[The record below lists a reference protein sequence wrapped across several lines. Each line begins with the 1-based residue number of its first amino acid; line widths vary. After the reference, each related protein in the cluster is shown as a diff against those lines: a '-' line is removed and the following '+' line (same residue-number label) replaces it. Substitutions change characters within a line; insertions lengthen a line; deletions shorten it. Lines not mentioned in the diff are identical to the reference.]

1 MGPWVDRG
9 GDPDAFAVSAEP
21 GGMSSNSVLLEEQTW
36 REVETALD
44 DGVRTAVIGVGSIEQ
59 HGPHLP
65 LVMDALAGEELS
77 ARIAEGLGDALAAPT
92 IRPGCSGHH
101 MAFPGT
107 ITVDPETLMD
117 TIRAYCESLDEHGFD
132 HLALVPTHGGNFAP
146 VNTVAPE
153 IAREID
159 ASVHALADLA
169 TLMELMNEGLR
180 EGGVDYQEPVIHAG
194 AAETSIVLAAAE
206 ELVRTDKLEL
216 GTEGEVS
223 TSRLLS
229 EGFDAIAEN
238 GVLGD
243 PREAT
248 AEAGEAI
255 LDAVTEA
262 YVARIESERAD
273 H

>member
-1 MGPWVDRG
+1 MDTETV
-9 GDPDAFAVSAEP
+9 V
-21 GGMSSNSVLLEEQTW
+21 LEEMTW
-36 REVETALD
+36 REVDEALEN
-44 DGVRTAVIGVGSIEQ
+44 GTRTAVVAVGSIEQ

-65 LVMDALAGEELS
+65 LKMDTLAGDELS
-77 ARIAEGLGDALAAPT
+77 ARIATELGDAVAAPT

-107 ITVDPETLMD
+107 ITVSPETLMN
-117 TIRAYCESLDEHGFD
+117 TIRAYCDSLDEHGFE
-132 HLALVPTHGGNFAP
+132 HIALVPTHGGNFAP

-153 IAREID
+153 IARELD

-169 TLMELMNEGLR
+169 ELMELMNDGLR

-194 AAETSIVLAAAE
+194 AAETAIVLAAAE
-206 ELVRTDKLEL
+206 ELVRMDKLEV
-216 GTEGEVS
+216 GTEGAVS
-223 TSRLLS
+223 TARLLS
-229 EGFDAIAEN
+229 EGFDAVSEN

-255 LDAVTEA
+255 LSVITAAYATRIREEREAV
-262 YVARIESERAD
+262 
-273 H
+273 